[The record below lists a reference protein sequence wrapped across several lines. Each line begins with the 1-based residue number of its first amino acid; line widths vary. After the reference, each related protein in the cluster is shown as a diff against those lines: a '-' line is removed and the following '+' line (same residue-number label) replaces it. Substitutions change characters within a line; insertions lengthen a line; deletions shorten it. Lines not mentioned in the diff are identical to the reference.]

1 MVRIQNMNKMSSAS
15 RIMATQKTSES
26 TTSKTQA
33 TKYHKGAK
41 FDKVLLTSIVVDDR
55 ERQVIPFFEEYENIR
70 VSTGRVTTGDY
81 AIVIKD
87 EKTKEHMPV
96 VIIERKTWK
105 DFSDSIKDGRMS
117 NNSNLEEFR
126 QKFGCKIV
134 FIVEGAPFPAPNR
147 KFRGIPFKNIQKK
160 IDKMILVDG
169 YHIIQTRDPK
179 MTAQRI
185 VELSI
190 AYDQYYDD
198 IKSERSVQSNRQGD
212 KSLDKSLD
220 KSKKTAKTKSTKTL
234 DKSKKSSKS
243 TKESD
248 DSSESSNSSESDD
261 SDNSESSDLSDSES
275 DNIVVVKGDPEPEV
289 DGGNFVISSELTK
302 VRTKTNDRILQ
313 EMWISLPQVSIA
325 TAKILSEKWSISDI
339 VSGKVFEMDI
349 ADLKYPS
356 GVRIGNERA
365 KKILIIAKECKGN
378 GNVATLKQSIEFTKA
393 QEKLLRSING
403 VSAIVAKQICKKY
416 TLKQLCEKITEKE
429 LAQVKRSDQPTAKN
443 IGPAIAK
450 KIMTLL
456 KTKNE

>member
-1 MVRIQNMNKMSSAS
+1 MS
-15 RIMATQKTSES
+15 RGS
-26 TTSKTQA
+26 TKSKTT

-41 FDKVLLTSIVVDDR
+41 FDKVLLTSILVDDR

-87 EKTKEHMPV
+87 EKKKEHIPV
-96 VIIERKTWK
+96 VIVERKTWK

-117 NNSNLEEFR
+117 NNSNLDEF
-126 QKFGCKIV
+126 QKKFGCKIV
-134 FIVEGAPFPAPNR
+134 FIVEGAPFPAANR

-185 VELSI
+185 VELAI

-198 IKSERSVQSNRQGD
+198 IE
-212 KSLDKSLD
+212 SLKKDS
-220 KSKKTAKTKSTKTL
+220 SKKLS
-234 DKSKKSSKS
+234 KSSKS
-243 TKESD
+243 DKHDKSEKNEKQSK
-248 DSSESSNSSESDD
+248 SSSSKSKKREVSES
-261 SDNSESSDLSDSES
+261 SES
-275 DNIVVVKGDPEPEV
+275 DNIRVERGAPVDDVK
-289 DGGNFVISSELTK
+289 DGGDFIISSELTK
-302 VRTKTNDRILQ
+302 VRTKTHDRILQ

-349 ADLKYPS
+349 ANLKYPS

-365 KKILIIAKECKGN
+365 KKILIIAKECKTN
-378 GNVATLKQSIEFTKA
+378 GNVTTLKQSIEFTKA

>member
-1 MVRIQNMNKMSSAS
+1 MVHTQNTKNISSAS
-15 RIMATQKTSES
+15 RIITSAKTE
-26 TTSKTQA
+26 SKTESVSKS
-33 TKYHKGAK
+33 TPKYHKGAK

-87 EKTKEHMPV
+87 EKTKEHLPV

-105 DFSDSIKDGRMS
+105 DFSDSIKDGRMG

-134 FIVEGAPFPAPNR
+134 FVVEGAPFPASNR

-169 YHIIQTRDPK
+169 YHIIQTKDPK

-185 VELSI
+185 VELAI

-198 IKSERSVQSNRQGD
+198 IQRSTD
-212 KSLDKSLD
+212 KSLKV
-220 KSKKTAKTKSTKTL
+220 SKKESLESVKETSNKSTKSL
-234 DKSKKSSKS
+234 
-243 TKESD
+243 KESESSES
-248 DSSESSNSSESDD
+248 DSSDESDESSNSDE
-261 SDNSESSDLSDSES
+261 ES

-289 DGGNFVISSELTK
+289 DGGDFVISSELTK

-349 ADLKYPS
+349 ANLKYPS

-365 KKILIIAKECKGN
+365 KKILIIAKDCKGN

-429 LAQVKRSDQPTAKN
+429 LSQVKRSDQPNAKN

-450 KIMTLL
+450 KIMSLL
-456 KTKNE
+456 KSKNE

>member
-1 MVRIQNMNKMSSAS
+1 MAHNNKTSSTPSAS
-15 RIMATQKTSES
+15 RILPPSAKTS
-26 TTSKTQA
+26 SKTA

-81 AIVIKD
+81 AIVVKD

-105 DFSDSIKDGRMS
+105 DFSDSIKDGRMG

-185 VELSI
+185 VELAI

-198 IKSERSVQSNRQGD
+198 IKTVRSSKTIEPTKPV
-212 KSLDKSLD
+212 KS
-220 KSKKTAKTKSTKTL
+220 TKSTNSTKKL
-234 DKSKKSSKS
+234 SKPSKSSKS
-243 TKESD
+243 AK
-248 DSSESSNSSESDD
+248 DSSESDSDTESD
-261 SDNSESSDLSDSES
+261 SESSDSSGSSSDSSDSSDES
-275 DNIVVVKGDPEPEV
+275 DNIVVEKGDPEPEV
-289 DGGNFVISSELTK
+289 DGGDFVISSELTK

-365 KKILIIAKECKGN
+365 KKMLIIAKDCKGN

-456 KTKNE
+456 KSKNE

>member
-1 MVRIQNMNKMSSAS
+1 MVHTQNTKNISSAS
-15 RIMATQKTSES
+15 RIMTSAKTE
-26 TTSKTQA
+26 SKTESVSKS
-33 TKYHKGAK
+33 TPKYHKGAK

-87 EKTKEHMPV
+87 EKTKEHLPV

-105 DFSDSIKDGRMS
+105 DFSDSIKDGRMG

-134 FIVEGAPFPAPNR
+134 FVVEGAPFPASNR

-169 YHIIQTRDPK
+169 YHIIQTKDPK

-185 VELSI
+185 VELAI

-198 IKSERSVQSNRQGD
+198 IQRSTD
-212 KSLDKSLD
+212 KSLKV
-220 KSKKTAKTKSTKTL
+220 SKKESLESVKETSNKSTK
-234 DKSKKSSKS
+234 SSKES
-243 TKESD
+243 ESSESD
-248 DSSESSNSSESDD
+248 SSDESDESSNSDE
-261 SDNSESSDLSDSES
+261 ES

-289 DGGNFVISSELTK
+289 DGGDFVISSELTK

-349 ADLKYPS
+349 ANLKYPS

-365 KKILIIAKECKGN
+365 KKILIIAKDCKGN

-429 LAQVKRSDQPTAKN
+429 LSQVKRSDQPNAKN

-450 KIMTLL
+450 KIMSLL
-456 KTKNE
+456 KSKNE